1 MAIVFVTIYILDI
14 RERSFL
20 TVSYRTTALTKALVK
35 VINDDE
41 IVQGKGGRGGV
52 SGKVVDVEA
61 AIQPRTPL
69 QGLY

>member
-1 MAIVFVTIYILDI
+1 MATVFVTIYIPDI
-14 RERSFL
+14 HERSFL
-20 TVSYRTTALTKALVK
+20 TVSYRATALTKALVK

-41 IVQGKGGRGGV
+41 IARWCGWSG
-52 SGKVVDVEA
+52 GKVVDEEA